1 MGKVDL
7 IRLDNFPISTNCV
20 NNAQNILYKL
30 VYKIRDKGTVN
41 QIKTAEEGPRSSV
54 SGELNGWLLD
64 AKLKRSNRKMFCVTG
79 IEKYLRQYGES
90 VRFMFSR
97 GEILK

>member
-7 IRLDNFPISTNCV
+7 IRLDIFPIPTNCV

-54 SGELNGWLLD
+54 SSKLNGWLLD
-64 AKLKRSNRKMFCVTG
+64 AKLKRSNGKCFVLSAYKST
-79 IEKYLRQYGES
+79 
-90 VRFMFSR
+90 
-97 GEILK
+97 

>member
-7 IRLDNFPISTNCV
+7 IRLDIFPIPTNCV

-54 SGELNGWLLD
+54 SSELNGWLLD
-64 AKLKRSNRKMFCVTG
+64 AKLNRSNGKCFVLSAYKST
-79 IEKYLRQYGES
+79 
-90 VRFMFSR
+90 
-97 GEILK
+97 

>member
-64 AKLKRSNRKMFCVTG
+64 AKLKRSNGKCFVLSAYKST
-79 IEKYLRQYGES
+79 
-90 VRFMFSR
+90 
-97 GEILK
+97 